1 MPTFT
6 VTAERGAGDVWV
18 LECAEVGAVS
28 QTRRLDQVA
37 DEMREAIAYLAQ
49 LDESEVDI
57 VVEPIVN
64 PAIAELKE
72 RADYLYRQSDE
83 IRAEAIQTRQAVVA
97 ALKEQGYTV
106 RDMGIILDVS
116 YQRAAQ
122 LAASL

>member
-1 MPTFT
+1 
-6 VTAERGAGDVWV
+6 
-18 LECAEVGAVS
+18 
-28 QTRRLDQVA
+28 
-37 DEMREAIAYLAQ
+37 MREAIAYLAQ